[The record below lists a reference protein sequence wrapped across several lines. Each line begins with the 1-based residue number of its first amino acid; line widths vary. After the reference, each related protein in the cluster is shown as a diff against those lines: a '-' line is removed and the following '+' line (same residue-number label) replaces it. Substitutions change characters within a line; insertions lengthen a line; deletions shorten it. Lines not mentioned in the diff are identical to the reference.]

1 MSIDRSLKL
10 KDALVRHR
18 NVLTRAER
26 IDRLKDEDKWED
38 GSSVMG
44 LPKVSHR
51 KARAKKAEKKEVA
64 AEGAVGVE
72 GAVVATPGA
81 APAAAGKAAPGA
93 AKGSPAKAGAAPA
106 AKAAAPA
113 GKPAKEAKK
122 K

>member
-38 GSSVMG
+38 DRSVLG

-72 GAVVATPGA
+72 GAVTATPGA
-81 APAAAGKAAPGA
+81 EPAAAGKAAPGA
-93 AKGSPAKAGAAPA
+93 AKGVPAKAGAAPA